1 MRKTLPSV
9 DELLDLVGS
18 QICTFQRESGAILDS
33 QMCAAIHYTLSSTCA
48 RPTKACDGLA
58 ANRGMHHRVAV
69 VTRSLWTS
77 R

>member
-1 MRKTLPSV
+1 MRKTPPAA

-18 QICTFQRESGAILDS
+18 QIFTFHRASGAILDP
-33 QMCAAIHYTLSSTCA
+33 QMCAAIH
-48 RPTKACDGLA
+48 
-58 ANRGMHHRVAV
+58 NV